1 MSNILTPP
9 KSRLGPLNL
18 PATPVPSTSYKPAGL
33 KSLYGMPT
41 ESGTFTPQATEIT
54 RGLFISDYYTAHDS
68 NTLKALRIS
77 HVISVVPGRL
87 DPLPIPPTQVL
98 QIPVEDMPFVDLL
111 PYLDGAVKWIDRALR
126 SHPEAKVLVHCFK
139 GASRSSAVVCAYIMK
154 MKRYP
159 MKDALAYIKSKR
171 PIAEPNFG
179 FVMQLQ
185 EYEKT
190 I

>member
-1 MSNILTPP
+1 VILI
-9 KSRLGPLNL
+9 SFQGG
-18 PATPVPSTSYKPAGL
+18 V

-41 ESGTFTPQATEIT
+41 DTGNFAPQATEIA
-54 RGLFISDYYTAHDS
+54 RGLYISDYHTAHDPS
-68 NTLKALRIS
+68 TLHALRIT

-87 DPLPIPPTQVL
+87 DPLPLPANQVL
-98 QIPVEDMPFVDLL
+98 QIPVEDMPFVELL
-111 PYLDGAVKWIDRALR
+111 PYLDGAVRWIDRALR

-139 GASRSSAVVCAYIMK
+139 GASRSSAVICAYLMK
-154 MKRYP
+154 VKRYP
-159 MKDALAYIKSKR
+159 LKDALAYLKSKR

-190 I
+190 L